1 MSGATGLDLRLP
13 IGGLLAVLGVML
25 AAYGAATNG
34 NVARYA
40 RSGGLNIN
48 LWWGLVLLATGIV
61 FLLLARRGRSAGP
74 GDTAAGRETERREE
88 VLGLEKGGH
97 G

>member
-13 IGGLLAVLGVML
+13 IGGLFAVLGVML

-48 LWWGLVLLATGIV
+48 LWWGLVLLATGV
-61 FLLLARRGRSAGP
+61 
-74 GDTAAGRETERREE
+74 
-88 VLGLEKGGH
+88 VLGIAGVSRQCRTSAIMGVALNALGAVGYLAWV
-97 G
+97 GMGRA